1 MTRLSDKP
9 TSTGTPESQSDGLP
23 PHAAALRPEIDP
35 VVAQFPVNWALYLAS
50 AIYARDYGPEN
61 SARRTC
67 GNLVIHEFTR
77 ALATFPEA
85 SRERVYL
92 ARILNIAVD
101 LAIGIRTKKEI
112 RASRLEDALQDRDL
126 HYHRMV
132 KAERWQGLLRMAMKL
147 LLLSGFGYAFARTI
161 IVTDGAGRMTPADEK
176 WASAAFGM
184 GFALIATYVRSWII
198 DRRIGA
204 LFRKHD
210 QEARAAHRE
219 YQRTVTREY
228 RWATDEAIDAWERMA
243 GVKPELNT
251 AAILSLMAP
260 EDDDIPE

>member
-1 MTRLSDKP
+1 MPLP
-9 TSTGTPESQSDGLP
+9 HAGGLP
-23 PHAAALRPEIDP
+23 AQAAAPTREIDP
-35 VVAQFPVNWALYLAS
+35 IVAQYPVNWAIYLAS

-77 ALATFPEA
+77 ALANFPEG
-85 SRERVYL
+85 SRERIYL

-101 LAIGIRTKKEI
+101 LTIGIRTKKEI
-112 RASRLEDALQDRDL
+112 RASRLEDAQQDRDL

-132 KAERWQGLLRMAMKL
+132 KAERWQGLLRLAAKL
-147 LLLSGFGYAFARTI
+147 LLLSGFGYAIARTI
-161 IVTDGAGRMTPADEK
+161 LSSDAPDQATQANEK

-184 GFALIATYVRSWII
+184 GFALIATYVRTWIV

-210 QEARAAHRE
+210 QEARVAHQE

-228 RWATDEAIDAWERMA
+228 RWAADEAIDAWERMS

-260 EDDDIPE
+260 EDDDIPAD